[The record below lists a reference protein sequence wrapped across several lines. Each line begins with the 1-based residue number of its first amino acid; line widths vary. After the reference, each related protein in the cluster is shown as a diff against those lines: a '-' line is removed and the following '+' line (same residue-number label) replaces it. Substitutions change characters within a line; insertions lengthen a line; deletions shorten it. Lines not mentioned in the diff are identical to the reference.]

1 MATSEQ
7 FKKIYG
13 VDVSHLNFG
22 DEITIDELHLEPVFM
37 DLLCNTYNITHLI
50 CMGFKDGDTL
60 FISEGEFNEK
70 FEPSETSKIKYNE
83 MINHIHELYK
93 NSPAELTKLF
103 MFRKPLTKYREYEKH
118 TSINR
123 FHPIYFTQYPHMK
136 YYSNMSGSPFYN
148 GSYEMDLISTIYGRQ
163 TSLPFTIPP
172 IFEFNIKTT
181 NVLCQHIH
189 SLKNEIDELKKLV
202 ETQQLIINKIVKK
215 LYSVT

>member
-1 MATSEQ
+1 
-7 FKKIYG
+7 
-13 VDVSHLNFG
+13 LNFG
-22 DEITIDELHLEPVFM
+22 DEITIDKLHLEPVFM

-70 FEPSETSKIKYNE
+70 FEPSETIKTKYNE

-93 NSPAELTKLF
+93 NPPAEFTKLF

-118 TSINR
+118 TSVNR
-123 FHPIYFTQYPHMK
+123 FHPIYFTQYPHMN
-136 YYSNMSGSPFYN
+136 YYSRSIV
-148 GSYEMDLISTIYGRQ
+148 GSYELDFISTIYGRQ